1 MCVIRGAKNQQFYC
15 CWHLLELG
23 GWMSKP
29 HTERHKYLS
38 QRVGRGVSASHFAF
52 AIDKSSVAQVFLY
65 HVCDATTY
73 SPLFDRE
80 ISQIIRFFLTQNQS
94 TLNQKSLLMI
104 TSSCCGGYG
113 KGYYALLRAIAIAF
127 DKDTNLVIFV
137 PYLRESGDGRHGN
150 SRKNLS
156 GSLQKLH
163 FPYSLSRVTTDKLG
177 KIKNLR

>member
-1 MCVIRGAKNQQFYC
+1 
-15 CWHLLELG
+15 
-23 GWMSKP
+23 
-29 HTERHKYLS
+29 
-38 QRVGRGVSASHFAF
+38 VSASHFAF

-94 TLNQKSLLMI
+94 TLNQKSLLLI

-127 DKDTNLVIFV
+127 DKDTNLVIFI
-137 PYLRESGDGRHGN
+137 PYLRE
-150 SRKNLS
+150 
-156 GSLQKLH
+156 
-163 FPYSLSRVTTDKLG
+163 
-177 KIKNLR
+177 